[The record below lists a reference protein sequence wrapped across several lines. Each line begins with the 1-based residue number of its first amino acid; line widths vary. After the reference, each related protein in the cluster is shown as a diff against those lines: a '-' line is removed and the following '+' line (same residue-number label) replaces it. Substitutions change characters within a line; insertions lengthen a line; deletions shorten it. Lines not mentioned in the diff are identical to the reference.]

1 MNSKKE
7 FKKTTIKE
15 FFETELVDFA
25 SYSTLRAIASLV
37 DGQKNGARKIIY
49 SVQNRNYTSKQK
61 VANLAATVSIDTE
74 YLHGGVSLEGT
85 IVTLAKN
92 YIGSNNLNILYP
104 SGNFGTRFEPEA
116 SASRYIFTYKEKIF
130 DKVFIKVD
138 NNILINQEFEGTNIE
153 PRFYVPSLPLILIN
167 GSEGIA
173 TGFAQKI
180 LPRSVQVIKDYIKAY
195 LENEELPSLKPYYN
209 GFEGSI
215 EAGENDNQWIISG
228 NIERKTNTKLLITE
242 LPIGY
247 NLGSYIKI
255 LDALE
260 DKKII
265 RSYSDLSEDDK
276 FKFEVVVDT
285 KTMKKD
291 DATIMDILKLTR
303 KVTENF
309 TVLDETNRVVIYKSP
324 EEVINHYIKV
334 KLDYLNKR
342 KIYLIQAIQN
352 EIDILNSKYIFIK
365 NITEEKIKVNKKK
378 KDEIIT
384 QLQNFNDIIKV
395 DNTYEYLLRMPIYSL
410 TQEKMSE
417 LLKDVET
424 KENELYKVK
433 NEEISETWEKEIKE
447 V

>member
-1 MNSKKE
+1 MTVTKFLSE
-7 FKKTTIKE
+7 E
-15 FFETELVDFA
+15 VVDFA

-37 DGQKNGARKIIY
+37 DGFKNSGR
-49 SVQNRNYTSKQK
+49 K
-61 VANLAATVSIDTE
+61 VAFTTMKRPNKETKVSILAGIIAIETE
-74 YLHGGVSLEGT
+74 YLHGDISGSIVSM
-85 IVTLAKN
+85 AKN
-92 YIGSNNLNILYP
+92 YVGSNNIPLLTRE
-104 SGNFGTRFEPEA
+104 GNFGTRFEPEA
-116 SASRYIFTYKEKIF
+116 SANRYIFTAKENIFNKIF
-130 DKVFIKVD
+130 NPID
-138 NNILINQEFEGTNIE
+138 NNILINQEFEGTKIE
-153 PRFYVPSLPLILIN
+153 PKFYVPSLPLILIN

-180 LPRSVQVIKDYIKAY
+180 LPRNVQVIKEYIKAY

-215 EAGENDNQWIISG
+215 EAGENNNQWIISG

-255 LDALE
+255 LDTLE

-276 FKFEVVVDT
+276 FKFEVVIDT

-291 DATIMDILKLTR
+291 DSSIMDILKLTK

-309 TVLDETNRVVIYKSP
+309 TVLDEKNRVVIYKSP

-342 KIYLIQAIQN
+342 KTYLIQAIQN
-352 EIDILNSKYIFIK
+352 EINILKSKYIFIK
-365 NITEEKIKVNKKK
+365 NVTEEKIKVNKKK
-378 KDEIIT
+378 KVEIIT
-384 QLQNFNDIIKV
+384 QLQNFTDIIKV
-395 DNTYEYLLRMPIYSL
+395 DDTYEYLLRMPIYSL
-410 TQEKMSE
+410 TQEKMAE
-417 LLKDVET
+417 LLKEVET
-424 KENELYKVK
+424 KENELSKVK